1 MVASQTMEA
10 IALLQKAFPSLS
22 SEDLRVL
29 SEVST
34 FGTYPAGQDVVREG
48 EHGTT
53 LYILGKGHTDIIV
66 HADDGHEILVDTIGP
81 GTYFGEMSF
90 FGESTRMATI
100 RAKTDC
106 ETLELEQSAFMEIAQ
121 TRTELLQNLLNQII
135 GHLRRNDRAVI
146 RELNIK
152 NQVIQEAYAD
162 LAEQE
167 ELRSQFIA
175 TLSHELRT
183 PLTSIRGFLG
193 LINQGAIT
201 GESLKVAVRSITRNV
216 ESMVGLVNN
225 MLILYEMSPGASSY
239 DYLNPSDVVVQA
251 LNATQSAIEGTP
263 PLITLDIADN
273 LPQIYADKN
282 DLVLA
287 LRALLEN
294 AVKFTPDHKPVNV
307 KVFCPNREE
316 VAFCVQDQGIGIPE
330 EAHERIFEPFFR
342 LEELGSSKLFP
353 GLGIGLT
360 IAKLKVER
368 LNGRIYVQSTPGEGS
383 TFTITIPLQ

>member
-1 MVASQTMEA
+1 MVVSKTMEA
-10 IALLQKAFPSLS
+10 IALLKRAFPSLS
-22 SEDLRVL
+22 EDDLRAL

-34 FGTYPAGQDVVREG
+34 FGHYPANTDIVREG
-48 EHGTT
+48 DHGTT
-53 LYILGKGHTDIIV
+53 MYILASGNVDIIV

-81 GTYFGEMSF
+81 NTYFGEMSF

-100 RAKTDC
+100 RTKGAC
-106 ETLELEQSAFMEIAQ
+106 ETLELEQTAFMEIAQ
-121 TRTELLQNLLNQII
+121 SRTELLQNLLNQII

-152 NQVIQEAYAD
+152 NQVIQEAYGD

-201 GESLKVAVRSITRNV
+201 GESLKVAIRSISRNV

-225 MLILYEMSPGASSY
+225 MLILYEMSPGAPIY
-239 DYLNPSDVVVQA
+239 DYLNPTDVVVEA

-263 PLITLDIADN
+263 PLIKLDIADN
-273 LPQIYADKN
+273 LPQVFADKN

-287 LRALLEN
+287 LRALMEN
-294 AVKFTPDHKPVNV
+294 AVKFTPGNTPVEV
-307 KVFCPNREE
+307 KVYCPNRNE
-316 VAFCVQDQGIGIPE
+316 VAFRVRDEGIGIPE
-330 EAHERIFEPFFR
+330 EAHERIFDPFFR
-342 LEELGSSKLFP
+342 LEEMGNSQLFP

-360 IAKLKVER
+360 IAKLKVDR
-368 LNGRIYVQSTPGEGS
+368 LNGRIDVDSTPGEGS
-383 TFTITIPLQ
+383 TFTIHLPLQ

>member
-1 MVASQTMEA
+1 MVVSKTMEA
-10 IALLQKAFPSLS
+10 ITLLKRAFPSLN
-22 SEDLRVL
+22 EDDLHAL
-29 SEVST
+29 GEVSN
-34 FGTYPAGQDVVREG
+34 FGSYPAKTDVVKEG

-53 LYILGKGHTDIIV
+53 MYILASGNADIIV

-81 GTYFGEMSF
+81 NSYFGEMSF

-100 RAKTDC
+100 RTKTPC
-106 ETLELEQSAFMEIAQ
+106 ETLELEQSAFMAIAQ
-121 TRTELLQNLLNQII
+121 SKPELLQNLLNQII

-193 LINQGAIT
+193 LINQGAFT
-201 GESLKVAVRSITRNV
+201 GESLKVAIRSITRNV

-225 MLILYEMSPGASSY
+225 MLILYEMSPGAPVY
-239 DYLNPSDVVVQA
+239 DYLNPTDVVVEA
-251 LNATQSAIEGTP
+251 LNTTQSAIEGPP

-273 LPQIYADKN
+273 LPQVFADKN

-287 LRALLEN
+287 LRALMEN
-294 AVKFTPDHKPVNV
+294 AVKFTSGNKPVEV
-307 KVFCPNREE
+307 KVYCPNRDE
-316 VAFCVQDQGIGIPE
+316 VAFRVRDEGIGIPE
-330 EAHERIFEPFFR
+330 EAQERIFEPFFR
-342 LEELGSSKLFP
+342 LEEMGNSQLFP

-368 LNGRIYVQSTPGEGS
+368 LNGRIEVESAPGKGS
-383 TFTITIPLQ
+383 TFTIRLPLQ

>member
-10 IALLQKAFPSLS
+10 IALLQQAFPSLS
-22 SEDLRVL
+22 SENLQML
-29 SEVST
+29 SEVSS
-34 FGTYPAGQDVVREG
+34 FGAYQAGQDIVREG

-53 LYILGKGHTDIIV
+53 LYILGEGHTEIIV

-121 TRTELLQNLLNQII
+121 TKTELLQNLLNQII

-152 NQVIQEAYAD
+152 NQVIQDAYAD

-201 GESLKVAVRSITRNV
+201 GESLKVAVRSVTRNV

-263 PLITLDIADN
+263 PLITLNIADD

-287 LRALLEN
+287 LRALIEN
-294 AVKFTPDHKPVNV
+294 AVKFTPDRQPVNV
-307 KVFCPNREE
+307 KVFCPSREE

-330 EAHERIFEPFFR
+330 DAHERIFEPFFR
-342 LEELGSSKLFP
+342 LEELGSSQLFP

-368 LNGRIYVQSTPGEGS
+368 LNGRIHVESTPGKGS
-383 TFTITIPLQ
+383 TFTITLPLQ

>member
-1 MVASQTMEA
+1 MVESKITEA
-10 IALLQKAFPSLS
+10 TVLLKKAFPSLN
-22 SEDLRVL
+22 EDDLHAL
-29 SEVST
+29 GEVSR
-34 FGTYPAGQDVVREG
+34 FSAYPPGKDVVREG
-48 EHGTT
+48 DHGTT
-53 LYILGKGHTDIIV
+53 MYIIASGNADIIV
-66 HADDGHEILVDTIGP
+66 HAEDGHEILVDTIGP
-81 GTYFGEMSF
+81 NTYFGEMSF

-100 RAKTDC
+100 RTKTQC
-106 ETLELEQSAFMEIAQ
+106 ELLAVEQSAFMSIAQ
-121 TRTELLQNLLNQII
+121 SKPELLQNLLNQII

-152 NQVIQEAYAD
+152 NQVVQEAYAD

-201 GESLKVAVRSITRNV
+201 GESLKVALRSITRNV
-216 ESMVGLVNN
+216 ESMVGLINN
-225 MLILYEMSPGASSY
+225 MLILYEMSPGTLIY
-239 DYLNPSDVVVQA
+239 DYVHPTDVVVEA
-251 LNATQSAIEGTP
+251 LNATQTAIEGAP
-263 PLITLDIADN
+263 PLFKLDIADN
-273 LPQIYADKN
+273 LPQVFADKN

-287 LRALLEN
+287 VRALMEN
-294 AVKFTPDHKPVNV
+294 AVKFTNGDKPVEV
-307 KVFCPNREE
+307 QVFCPNPEE
-316 VAFCVQDQGIGIPE
+316 VAFRVRDEGVGIPE

-342 LEELGSSKLFP
+342 LEEMGNSQLFP

-368 LNGRIYVQSTPGEGS
+368 LNGRIIVDSTPGEGS
-383 TFTITIPLQ
+383 TFTIYLPVQ